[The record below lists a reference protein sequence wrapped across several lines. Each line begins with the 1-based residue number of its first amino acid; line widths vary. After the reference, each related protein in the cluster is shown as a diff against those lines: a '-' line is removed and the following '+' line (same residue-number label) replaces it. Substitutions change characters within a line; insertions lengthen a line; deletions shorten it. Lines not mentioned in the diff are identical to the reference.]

1 MQKSEKFF
9 IFSWKELL
17 VIALLVLT
25 IVGFFFTLGLHY
37 GKKIHPETVATE
49 APAGKLEESPDAVPA
64 KEDLAKG
71 GQNAEPAAQDAI
83 QSATES
89 AVADSKLKVDAPRPV
104 DLPEET
110 KPSKKAVSKVE
121 AQTSSKEKI
130 IRKAP
135 TKESAKESIKEST
148 DESRVEKPGIVST
161 TAESKESH
169 FAVQL
174 GSYTSKKEAL
184 QKVGIF
190 SKRGIKTEIR
200 TADVNGETRYRI
212 VIPGFKTKGSA
223 DLRGKSLR
231 ITRKIENFVTI
242 KSE

>member
-1 MQKSEKFF
+1 M
-9 IFSWKELL
+9 
-17 VIALLVLT
+17 IALLVLT

-37 GKKIHPETVATE
+37 GKKIHPENVATE
-49 APAGKLEESPDAVPA
+49 TPAGKLEESPDAVPA

-71 GQNAEPAAQDAI
+71 AQNAEPAAQDAI
-83 QSATES
+83 QSATEA

-104 DLPEET
+104 DLPQET
-110 KPSKKAVSKVE
+110 KPVKEVPKVAKKA
-121 AQTSSKEKI
+121 A
-130 IRKAP
+130 
-135 TKESAKESIKEST
+135 TKESPKELT
-148 DESRVEKPGIVST
+148 DEAQVEKPGLVT
-161 TAESKESH
+161 TIAESKEPH

-242 KSE
+242 KTE